1 MTIIDSRISK
11 GKRPF
16 APTKDQDMLKAG
28 VVQLDIRFADV
39 ELNVAAACDGIDHLA
54 GRGAEII
61 LLPELWS
68 SGFDN
73 KNLLANAK
81 KTPAILEKLTKKA
94 EKYNMIIAGSLPEL
108 SGGKIYNTLYL
119 INKNGD
125 IAESY
130 RKIHLF
136 TPTGENDY
144 FAPGNKEVV
153 AKTSIGPVGL
163 MTCYDL
169 RFPELCRSLALQG
182 AIIVLISAEWPLER
196 IEHWD
201 ILLKARALENQLFI
215 IAANICG
222 QDPTIVYGGCSQIVS
237 PQGKVLAKAERKA
250 CLLDFEINMNEI
262 TEFRNQIPS
271 LEITQSEQIYM
282 SGK

>member
-1 MTIIDSRISK
+1 
-11 GKRPF
+11 
-16 APTKDQDMLKAG
+16 MLKAG
-28 VVQLDIRFADV
+28 LVQLDIKFADV

-54 GRGAEII
+54 GKGTEIL

-68 SGFDN
+68 CGFDN
-73 KNLLANAK
+73 QKLIAHAK

-125 IAESY
+125 IAASY

-136 TPTGENDY
+136 TPTGENNY
-144 FAPGNKEVV
+144 FVPGNKEVV

-182 AIIVLISAEWPLER
+182 AMVVLVSAEWPLAR
-196 IEHWD
+196 IDHWD

-222 QDPTIVYGGCSQIVS
+222 EDPTIVYGGGSQIVS
-237 PQGKVLAKAERKA
+237 PQGKVLAKAEKKA
-250 CLLDFEINMNEI
+250 CLLDVEINMNEI
-262 TEFRNQIPS
+262 AEFRKRIPCLGTS
-271 LEITQSEQIYM
+271 T
-282 SGK
+282 K